1 MRRHEKLWPGR
12 KPVVGVIHLLPL
24 PGSPRWRESVAEIL
38 DRALIEADILLD
50 EGLDGV
56 LVENF
61 LDAPFYPGP
70 VPPETVAAMTV
81 VLQAV
86 VRRSGVPVGV
96 NVLRNDAYAA
106 LAVAAC
112 TGASFI
118 RVNIHTGS
126 MFTDQG
132 LIHGE
137 AHRTLRQRRALGSDV
152 AILADVLV
160 KHASPPPGSSLE
172 TAARDTWYR
181 GLADGVIL
189 TGTETG
195 SPVRSEEIRRIRE
208 ALPREGRIWV
218 GSGATPEMAAAL
230 LEDADGILVGS
241 ALQSGGKAGGGV
253 ERARVRRFLDS
264 LGR

>member
-1 MRRHEKLWPGR
+1 MRRHDKLWPGR

-24 PGSPRWRESVAEIL
+24 PGSPRWRGSMAEIL
-38 DRALIEADILLD
+38 DRALMETEILLG

-70 VPPETVAAMTV
+70 VPPETVSAMTV
-81 VLQAV
+81 VAHAV
-86 VRRSGVPVGV
+86 VQRSDLPVGV
-96 NVLRNDAYAA
+96 NVLRNDAGAA
-106 LAVAAC
+106 LAVAAS

-137 AHRTLRQRRALGSDV
+137 AHRTLRLRRTLGSDA
-152 AILADVLV
+152 AILADVQV
-160 KHASPPPGSSLE
+160 KHASPPPGAALE
-172 TAARDTWYR
+172 STAKDTWHR
-181 GLADGVIL
+181 GLADGIIL
-189 TGTETG
+189 TGSETG
-195 SPVRSEEIRRIRE
+195 APVLPERIRRVRE
-208 ALPREGRIWV
+208 ALPREGRIWA
-218 GSGATPEMAAAL
+218 GSGATPETAAAL
-230 LEDADGILVGS
+230 LDDADGIIVGS
-241 ALQSGGKAGGGV
+241 ALQSGGRAGGGV
-253 ERARVRRFLDS
+253 EGARVRKFLDS